1 MKRLFLSLTLACL
14 GLFVSTQAQ
23 TPAGYA
29 IFGDVPYG
37 YEDLSNYITYTST
50 NFTSG
55 TLTGL
60 GLNGI
65 TCQNNVAVSFSL
77 SETKALNLTGNFAL
91 HIIASKTT
99 ATNKMEVSLCNGG
112 WNAARVSWDIAN
124 DLIETEATNIPLLFT
139 ARIGDG
145 DIRAWRP
152 LWSRSCRRG

>member
-1 MKRLFLSLTLACL
+1 MKRLFLSLIFASL
-14 GLFVSTQAQ
+14 GLFATTQAQ

-29 IFGDVPYG
+29 IFGDVPTG
-37 YEDLSNYITYTST
+37 YEDLSKYITYTST

-91 HIIASKTT
+91 HII
-99 ATNKMEVSLCNGG
+99 
-112 WNAARVSWDIAN
+112 
-124 DLIETEATNIPLLFT
+124 
-139 ARIGDG
+139 
-145 DIRAWRP
+145 
-152 LWSRSCRRG
+152 